1 MEAGPIIAGLIG
13 LLGATWSAMIAG
25 FFRGDLIPG
34 HVYRREVKRGDTAT
48 TQAER
53 NAQAV
58 SGLTQELRDLTQELR
73 KRPNAPTT

>member
-1 MEAGPIIAGLIG
+1 MPPEAIIAGLLA
-13 LLGATWSAMIAG
+13 LLGSTWTALIAG

-53 NAQAV
+53 N
-58 SGLTQELRDLTQELR
+58 SKTIEEILRRIRGQTDA
-73 KRPNAPTT
+73 PNG

>member
-1 MEAGPIIAGLIG
+1 MEPGAIITGLIG
-13 LLGATWSAMIAG
+13 LLGATWTAMIAG

-53 NAQAV
+53 NAQAIQALSQALRERRDAP
-58 SGLTQELRDLTQELR
+58 SG
-73 KRPNAPTT
+73 

>member
-1 MEAGPIIAGLIG
+1 MDPAIVISGLIG
-13 LLGATWSAMIAG
+13 LLGATWTALIAG

-53 NAQAV
+53 NAQAIQE
-58 SGLTQELRDLTQELR
+58 LARELRD
-73 KRPNAPTT
+73 RPGA